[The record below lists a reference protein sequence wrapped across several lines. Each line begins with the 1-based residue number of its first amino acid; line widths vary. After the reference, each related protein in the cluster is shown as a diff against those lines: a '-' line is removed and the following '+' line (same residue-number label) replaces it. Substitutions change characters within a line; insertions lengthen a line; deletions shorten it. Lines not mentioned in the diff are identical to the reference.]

1 VRGTARRL
9 TQLETSTLAKE
20 YKTGATVYELA
31 ARFHIHRTTVSGH
44 LHRLEVKM
52 RRQGLDQRQL
62 DQAAIFYALGWSV
75 ARIGRHFD
83 VDGGTVWLA
92 FARLGSRCAIRM
104 VGRVAKAPGEA
115 DRSTRSA
122 RDKQGPHSPAQKPG
136 AGGVTNQGA
145 QVHPHE
151 PPDGLGLHAM
161 CSSNGVF
168 DGQDTAGV
176 TWQG

>member
-1 VRGTARRL
+1 MVELLGCYSNWTSWADRARSLPGDLTNRSKHTPPVRGTARRL
-9 TQLETSTLAKE
+9 TQKETSTLAKE
-20 YKTGATVYELA
+20 YKAGATVYELA

-92 FARLGSRCAIRM
+92 LRAAGVQMRDTHGREGS
-104 VGRVAKAPGEA
+104 
-115 DRSTRSA
+115 
-122 RDKQGPHSPAQKPG
+122 QG
-136 AGGVTNQGA
+136 AGR
-145 QVHPHE
+145 
-151 PPDGLGLHAM
+151 
-161 CSSNGVF
+161 S
-168 DGQDTAGV
+168 
-176 TWQG
+176 